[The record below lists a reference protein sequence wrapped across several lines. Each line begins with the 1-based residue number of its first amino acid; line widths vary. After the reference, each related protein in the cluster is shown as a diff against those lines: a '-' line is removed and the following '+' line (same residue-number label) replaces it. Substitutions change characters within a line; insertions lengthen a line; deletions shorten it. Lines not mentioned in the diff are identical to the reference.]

1 MPFDVSQHATRVA
14 LEPTQC
20 LAHPF
25 ELAGMGVTSDLTGQ
39 PAGEPVGILAKA
51 DPGLAGQPD
60 QLATGGLVQPGIGWM
75 GDILLHNRGIDG
87 DPLDVVAL
95 YSRNPRCFILPAL
108 GRLDM
113 AKVRSA
119 ANSEATLRL
128 EDPDN
133 SLEETGLISN
143 VLCKVNVI
151 APKRDR

>member
-1 MPFDVSQHATRVA
+1 
-14 LEPTQC
+14 
-20 LAHPF
+20 
-25 ELAGMGVTSDLTGQ
+25 
-39 PAGEPVGILAKA
+39 
-51 DPGLAGQPD
+51 
-60 QLATGGLVQPGIGWM
+60 
-75 GDILLHNRGIDG
+75 
-87 DPLDVVAL
+87 
-95 YSRNPRCFILPAL
+95 
-108 GRLDM
+108 M